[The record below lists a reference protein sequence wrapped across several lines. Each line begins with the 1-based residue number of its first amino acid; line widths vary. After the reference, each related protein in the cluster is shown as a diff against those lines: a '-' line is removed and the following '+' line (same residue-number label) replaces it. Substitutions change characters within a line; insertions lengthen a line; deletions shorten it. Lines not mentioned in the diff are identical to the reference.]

1 MLTIQSSTAD
11 GALILVSAA
20 ISMINIGAAVQPSRA
35 LKAGTNVLI

>member
-20 ISMINIGAAVQPSRA
+20 ISMINIGAAGFIEMSTQ
-35 LKAGTNVLI
+35 L